1 MSVDFKSLDH
11 FVPWIQYCCILMSGR
26 KNNMNKYAIQ
36 IVDSLKHS
44 IQCLKSELLDI
55 DNRLHI
61 LRTDS
66 FVHNKQKRVSA

>member
-1 MSVDFKSLDH
+1 
-11 FVPWIQYCCILMSGR
+11 
-26 KNNMNKYAIQ
+26 MNKYAIQ

-44 IQCLKSELLDI
+44 IQCLKSKLLDI

-61 LRTDS
+61 LPTDS